1 MDDELQ
7 KGAPSRSSA
16 EAPLVTILLATRD
29 GSRFLPEALRG
40 IDAQSYRPLELV
52 AVDDGSTDATGDI
65 LRAFA
70 AERPWVRLLRAD
82 GVGPAGARAI
92 AFDAARGSLI
102 AIHDDDDWSAPNR
115 IERQV
120 AYLAA
125 HPDVG
130 VVGSVAEII
139 DEKGKTLAPYR
150 VPTDAGVIRRVLKRA
165 PPFVNGSVLMRREA
179 YEAAGGF
186 RAPFRCAEDYDLWL
200 RIPPRFGMANLAEP
214 LYRWR
219 LHGANSFTRDRVRHI
234 EYLAI
239 ARAFA
244 AERAERGADSIDRL
258 AAAGGDLDA
267 FRRGYRFAG
276 RLALLRGEGYVRE
289 GRTDEGRRA
298 LGRALLDY
306 RSAAGAIAWW
316 LLSWP
321 VEGSPRGR
329 RWRDARAAREA
340 TDARTRADAR
350 AAADAASAEPPAA
363 GKRGA

>member
-1 MDDELQ
+1 MHAEP
-7 KGAPSRSSA
+7 KGSAPSRPSA

-40 IDAQSYRPLELV
+40 IDAQTYRPLELV
-52 AVDDGSTDATGDI
+52 AVDDGSTDSTGDI

-70 AERPWVRLLRAD
+70 ADRPWVRLLRAD

-92 AFDAARGSLI
+92 AFEAARGSLI
-102 AIHDDDDWSAPNR
+102 AIHDDDDWSRPER

-120 AYLAA
+120 AYLAV
-125 HPDVG
+125 HPEAG
-130 VVGSVAEII
+130 VVGSAAEII
-139 DEKGKTLAPYR
+139 DERGIVLAPYR
-150 VPTDAGVIRRVLKRA
+150 VPLEEREIHRVLRRA
-165 PPFVNGSVLMRREA
+165 PPFVHGSVVMRREA

-200 RIPPRFGMANLAEP
+200 RIPSRFGLANLAEP

-219 LHGANSFTRDRVRHI
+219 LHGANSFTRDRVHHI

-244 AERAERGADSIDRL
+244 AERAQRGADSIDRL
-258 AAAGGDLDA
+258 AAAASDLAA
-267 FRRGYRFAG
+267 FRRGYRLAA
-276 RLALLRGEGYVRE
+276 RLALHRGEGYVRE
-289 GRTDEGRRA
+289 GRTAEGRGA
-298 LGRALLDY
+298 LGRAFLDP
-306 RSAAGAIAWW
+306 RSAPAALAWW

-329 RWRDARAAREA
+329 RYRDR
-340 TDARTRADAR
+340 
-350 AAADAASAEPPAA
+350 
-363 GKRGA
+363 

>member
-1 MDDELQ
+1 MDAEL
-7 KGAPSRSSA
+7 KRDAPSRPST

-29 GSRFLPEALRG
+29 GSRFLPEALQG
-40 IDAQSYRPLELV
+40 IDAQTHRPIELV
-52 AVDDGSTDATGDI
+52 AVDDGSTDSTGEI

-70 AERPWVRLLRAD
+70 ADRPWVRLLRAE
-82 GVGPAGARAI
+82 GVGPARARAI
-92 AFDAARGSLI
+92 AFEAARGSLI
-102 AIHDDDDWSAPNR
+102 AIHDDDDWSRPDR

-125 HPDVG
+125 HPGVG
-130 VVGSVAEII
+130 VLGSAAEII
-139 DEKGKTLAPYR
+139 DERGAALAPYR
-150 VPTDAGVIRRVLKRA
+150 VPLGEREIRRVLRRA

-186 RAPFRCAEDYDLWL
+186 RAPFRCSEDYDLWL
-200 RIPPRFGMANLAEP
+200 RVPPRFGLANLAEP

-234 EYLAI
+234 EFLAI

-244 AERAERGADSIDRL
+244 AERAARGSDSIDLL
-258 AAAGGDLDA
+258 ATAPDLDA
-267 FRRGYRFAG
+267 FRRDYRRAS

-289 GRTDEGRRA
+289 GRTAEGRRA
-298 LGRALLDY
+298 LGRAFLDP
-306 RSAAGAIAWW
+306 RTVASALAWW

-329 RWRDARAAREA
+329 RYRDR
-340 TDARTRADAR
+340 
-350 AAADAASAEPPAA
+350 
-363 GKRGA
+363 

>member
-1 MDDELQ
+1 MESPWAGAGCQRRVCYRTRRAMDAEL
-7 KGAPSRSSA
+7 KRDAPSRPST

-29 GSRFLPEALRG
+29 GSRFLPEALQG

-52 AVDDGSTDATGDI
+52 AVDDGSTDSTGDI
-65 LRAFA
+65 LHAFA
-70 AERPWVRLLRAD
+70 DGRSWVRLLRAE
-82 GVGPAGARAI
+82 GVGPARARAI
-92 AFDAARGSLI
+92 AFETSRGSLI
-102 AIHDDDDWSAPNR
+102 AIHDDDDWSRPDR

-130 VVGSVAEII
+130 VVGSTAEII
-139 DEKGKTLAPYR
+139 DEKGATLAPYR
-150 VPTDAGVIRRVLKRA
+150 VPLEEREIRRVLRRA

-179 YEAAGGF
+179 YEEAGGF

-200 RIPPRFGMANLAEP
+200 RIPDRFGLANIAEP

-234 EYLAI
+234 EFLAI

-244 AERAERGADSIDRL
+244 AERARRGVDSIDRL
-258 AAAGGDLDA
+258 AAAGSDLDA
-267 FRRGYRFAG
+267 FRRGYPFAG

-289 GRTDEGRRA
+289 GRTAEGRRA
-298 LGRALLDY
+298 LGRALLDP
-306 RSAAGAIAWW
+306 RSAAAAIAWW
-316 LLSWP
+316 FLSWP

-329 RWRDARAAREA
+329 RYRDR
-340 TDARTRADAR
+340 
-350 AAADAASAEPPAA
+350 
-363 GKRGA
+363 